1 VVRVLLADDS
11 ELMLKA
17 IGRLLT
23 NCPEVELIGQTSKFE
38 AILALAEFLK
48 PDVIVI
54 DLGMLDRANGDA
66 ASAEIQRLN
75 ALDSRLLA
83 ISAATV
89 DDKAKAFASNMGAEK
104 LLDKMEL
111 DEKLIPT
118 ILELAAG

>member
-23 NCPEVELIGQTSKFE
+23 NSPEVELIGQTGKFE
-38 AILALAEFLK
+38 EILTLADFLK
-48 PDVIVI
+48 PDVIII
-54 DLGMLDRANGDA
+54 DLGMLDRANGNA
-66 ASAEIQRLN
+66 ASPELQRLK
-75 ALDSRLLA
+75 ALDSQLLA

-89 DDKAKAFASNMGAEK
+89 DDKAKAFALSMGAEK

-111 DEKLIPT
+111 DEKLIPA